1 MKLPARKNA
10 ALVILCTL
18 ALLALAG
25 CSSGAGTPSEVPAA
39 DGDLAEQI
47 AAIIATI
54 DPDVP
59 ATYGAPEEI
68 IAFGRPAVPIMLQY
82 LKSPDLTSRYAAV
95 YVLSRLAQPEDI
107 PDMLVG
113 LEDEDFGN
121 RATIAATLIWLG
133 DDTGLPILEEAAQSD
148 EVLSFSHP
156 PELLADYA
164 RRVLDEAPQHLP
176 ALPGFD
182 QPGSAFL
189 AAPLRAPLQDVTVTL
204 DDCTINIVL
213 NLQFTG
219 AGATQALADSWAA
232 GIKDMW
238 EGIHCT
244 TCCATSITV
253 NTKIGGAPEEDYAQ
267 VDVMQMEHAGARHTS
282 KTTLG
287 GMVMEGGGVNNI
299 GGWWDSN
306 DTPAVAAHEIGH
318 AMGVEDEYG
327 ADGKPTGEAVG
338 ESEGPGVPSIMAQ
351 TWKDKEGH
359 DPEAKARHI
368 DQILAHHGIKCPEE
382 CGCKVT
388 ATPVFGEALA
398 GFFVAFFEVADDPGG
413 HKPFVDLPIENYLR
427 VEILDATGPS
437 KGEIQVSGA
446 APFVDVSGTIV
457 DGMFSATGVGTVAGF
472 PNISVLFEGSI
483 TNPLSGVYSL
493 GVNGGLPGGF
503 AISYNVEGT
512 RDAPLEEAESAEE
525 IDEGEEIEL
534 EEETRMADVMELV
547 QSFSSDLVE
556 AMQSHDTTSL
566 FDWLHPVVIDLYGE
580 DACRLYLQDVAGY
593 TNIDVL
599 DVQDLEAWTW
609 ERDGVSIPIE
619 GVFAIDARLT
629 LPSGEVHETELH
641 YPYED
646 GQLFWLTDCGD
657 PIP

>member
-1 MKLPARKNA
+1 MKLLSRKNA
-10 ALVILCTL
+10 PFFILCTIAIL
-18 ALLALAG
+18 AFAG
-25 CSSGAGTPSEVPAA
+25 CSSGTGTPSEVPAGG
-39 DGDLAEQI
+39 GDLAEQI
-47 AAIIATI
+47 AAIIAKI

-68 IAFGRPAVPIMLQY
+68 IAFGRPAVPIMLEY
-82 LKSPDLTSRYAAV
+82 LKSPNLTGRYAAV
-95 YVLSRLAQPEDI
+95 YVLSRLAQSEDI

-133 DDTGLPILEEAAQSD
+133 DDRGLPILEEAALSD

-156 PELLADYA
+156 PILLADYA
-164 RRVLDEAPQHLP
+164 RRVLDESPQHLP
-176 ALPGFD
+176 ALPDFD
-182 QPGSAFL
+182 QPGGAFL
-189 AAPLRAPLQDVTVTL
+189 AAPLQKPLQDVKVTL
-204 DDCTINIVL
+204 DGCTIKIVL

-219 AGATQALADSWAA
+219 AGATQALADSWSA

-238 EGIHCT
+238 EGIHCS

-253 NTKIGGAPEEDYAQ
+253 NTKVGGDPEEDYAQ
-267 VDVMQMEHAGARHTS
+267 IDVIQMPHAGARHTS
-282 KTTLG
+282 MTTLG
-287 GMVMEGGGVNNI
+287 GTVMEGGGVNNI

-382 CGCKVT
+382 CGCKAT

-398 GFFVAFFEVADDPGG
+398 GFFVAFFDVADDQGG
-413 HKPFVDLPIENYLR
+413 HKQFVDLPIEQYLR
-427 VEILDATGPS
+427 VEVIDATGPS
-437 KGEIQVSGA
+437 TGEIKISGA
-446 APFVDVSGTIV
+446 APFVDVFGTIT

-483 TNPLSGVYSL
+483 NAEFSGVYSL

-503 AISYNVEGT
+503 AITYNVEGT
-512 RDAPLEEAESAEE
+512 WDAPLEEAEAAEE
-525 IDEGEEIEL
+525 TGEEEEIESV
-534 EEETRMADVMELV
+534 EETGMEAVMDLV
-547 QSFSSDLVE
+547 QSFSSDLVD
-556 AMQSHDTTSL
+556 AMQTHDTTLL
-566 FDWLHPVVIDLYGE
+566 FDWLHPAVIDLYGE
-580 DACRLYLQDVAGY
+580 EACRLYLQDIAGY
-593 TNIDVL
+593 TQIDVL
-599 DVQDLEAWTW
+599 DVQDLGAWIW
-609 ERDGVSIPIE
+609 ERDGVSIPID
-619 GVFAIDARLT
+619 GVYAVDAELT
-629 LPSGEVHETELH
+629 LPGGEVHETELH
-641 YPYED
+641 YPHED